1 MKTTDIRGLAIIPA
15 KTDSTRLKKKNLRV
29 IAGKTLVEHA
39 IDYAENG
46 WLIKQIVVTT
56 ESDEVR
62 ELTKKYDDIILCDRD
77 ESYMGEREVADVY
90 VNVVQE
96 ISPSILKDVTH
107 IIGIQPDH
115 PDRQTRVDDLLEYA
129 VKNKYDDLVTVNS
142 DGTRNGAVRITKF
155 DFVQSGMMSRR
166 VGSFLDDCTN
176 IHSEEDLEKAEM
188 NIAMLKGV
196 E

>member
-1 MKTTDIRGLAIIPA
+1 MKTTDIKGVAIIPA

-62 ELTKKYDDIILCDRD
+62 ELTKKYDNIILCDRD

-90 VNVVQE
+90 VNVVQK

>member
-1 MKTTDIRGLAIIPA
+1 M
-15 KTDSTRLKKKNLRV
+15 

-62 ELTKKYDDIILCDRD
+62 ELTKKYDNIILCDRD
-77 ESYMGEREVADVY
+77 ESYMREREVADVY

-142 DGTRNGAVRITKF
+142 DRTRNGAVRITKF

>member
-1 MKTTDIRGLAIIPA
+1 MKTTDIRGLSIIPA

-62 ELTKKYDDIILCDRD
+62 ELTKKYDNIILCDRD

>member
-1 MKTTDIRGLAIIPA
+1 M
-15 KTDSTRLKKKNLRV
+15 

-62 ELTKKYDDIILCDRD
+62 ELTKKYDNIILCDRD

>member
-15 KTDSTRLKKKNLRV
+15 KTDSTSLKKKNLRV

-62 ELTKKYDDIILCDRD
+62 ELTKKYDNIILCDRD
-77 ESYMGEREVADVY
+77 ESYLGEREVADVY

-96 ISPSILKDVTH
+96 ISPSILKDITH

>member
-96 ISPSILKDVTH
+96 ISPSVLKDVTH

>member
-15 KTDSTRLKKKNLRV
+15 KTDSTRLKNKNLIV
-29 IAGKTLVEHA
+29 LAGNTRVEHA

-62 ELTKKYDDIILCDRD
+62 ELTKKYDNIILCDRD
-77 ESYMGEREVADVY
+77 ESYMGEREGADVY
-90 VNVVQE
+90 ANVVQE
-96 ISPSILKDVTH
+96 IAPSILKDVTH

>member
-1 MKTTDIRGLAIIPA
+1 MKTTDIKGVAIIPA

-39 IDYAENG
+39 IDYAKKGN
-46 WLIKQIVVTT
+46 LIKYIVVTT

-62 ELTKKYDDIILCDRD
+62 EIVKKYKDVILFDRD

-90 VNVVQE
+90 VNVVQHLPA
-96 ISPSILKDVTH
+96 IIVNNVTH
-107 IIGIQPDH
+107 VVGVQPDH
-115 PDRQTRVDDLLEYA
+115 PDRQTKVDDLLKYS

-166 VGSFLDDCTN
+166 VGSFLDECTN

>member
-62 ELTKKYDDIILCDRD
+62 ELTKKYDNIILCDRD

-96 ISPSILKDVTH
+96 ISPSILKDITH